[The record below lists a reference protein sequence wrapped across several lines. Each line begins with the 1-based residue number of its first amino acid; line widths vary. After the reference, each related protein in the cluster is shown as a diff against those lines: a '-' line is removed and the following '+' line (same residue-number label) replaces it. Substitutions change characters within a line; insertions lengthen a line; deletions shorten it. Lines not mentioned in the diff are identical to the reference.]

1 MAEDEVLAL
10 FDACSNAGRWGAEDE
25 LGTLNYITD
34 EIRVKA
40 AGLVREGRAISIG
53 KDLDTVWSLRNPDPV
68 VHRMLYLQHEA
79 PTSSLDSIEIASHG
93 FSTTHIDALGHVYFE
108 GHIYNGRNASDVV
121 RREGLAEASIHAY
134 RDGIF
139 TRGVLLDVAA
149 ARGVSWLEPG
159 EGVWAE
165 DLDRAEDMAGV
176 TVSSGDAIFVRV
188 GLSAREAVQGKED
201 PSRRAGL
208 EAECVSW
215 IHKREVAVFSG
226 DCIERLPQPYS
237 RLTMPLHMIGLG
249 SMGLAILDATELEE
263 LRLVCRDLKRYEFL
277 LACAPL
283 RLRGG
288 TGSPVNPI
296 AVF

>member
-1 MAEDEVLAL
+1 MTEDEVLAL
-10 FDACSNAGRWGAEDE
+10 FDACSNAGRWGPDDE
-25 LGTLNYITD
+25 LGTLNFITD
-34 EIRVKA
+34 ATRVRA
-40 AGLVREGRAISIG
+40 AGLVREGRPLSIG

-68 VHRMLYLQHEA
+68 VHRMLYLQHDA

-108 GHIYNGRNASDVV
+108 GQIYNGRKASDVV
-121 RREGLAEASIHAY
+121 KREGLAAASIHAY
-134 RDGIF
+134 REGIF

-149 ARGVSWLEPG
+149 ARGVDWLEPH
-159 EGVWAE
+159 EGVWVD
-165 DLDRAEDMAGV
+165 DLERAEEMAGV
-176 TVSSGDAIFVRV
+176 KVTSGDAIFVRV
-188 GLSAREAVQGKED
+188 GLSAREAAQGKED
-201 PSRRAGL
+201 PSARAGL
-208 EAECVSW
+208 EAECVRW
-215 IHKREVAVFSG
+215 IHEREVAVFSG

-237 RLTMPLHMIGLG
+237 RLTMPLHMIGLA

-277 LACAPL
+277 LTCAPL